1 MNVLEDVTERKI
13 HFISCQIE
21 IQEAET
27 NVKNLVFPPL
37 HHHLFF
43 YQINGI
49 TERSRDV
56 ASNMLNVSNQMRLGG
71 SMITMIIMISMI
83 IMTMA
88 MFILLS

>member
-27 NVKNLVFPPL
+27 NVKNLVVPPL
-37 HHHLFF
+37 HHHLLF

-56 ASNMLNVSNQMRLGG
+56 ASNMLNMSNQVRLGG
-71 SMITMIIMISMI
+71 WMISMI

>member
-27 NVKNLVFPPL
+27 NVKNLVIPPL

-71 SMITMIIMISMI
+71 SMITMIIM
-83 IMTMA
+83 TMA